1 MEESMREIYKTDN
14 AKIKVDDRTGI
25 FRIEFVHPS
34 PALIRSLIKTKLIP
48 SATSTSNYKTI
59 QFKTASVKSLAQFQS
74 DLKTTT
80 GVPNLPISIAA
91 HLTACLT
98 QQLKYLVS
106 TESRTIIGYAA
117 EHVIVIN
124 DKKFAYIGSDFVS
137 EIEALNPDPTR
148 DHTLDHK
155 TQICYPFSPTDFFVS
170 PELLKITDLPSHVHY
185 KTAYFSMA
193 CLIISTL
200 LSNTEFYTEYLRHK
214 QADKIIAALHPH
226 PINGTKLYWLLS
238 RCLLDEPERRTIL
251 LI

>member
-1 MEESMREIYKTDN
+1 MEESMREIYKTDS
-14 AKIKVDDRTGI
+14 AKIKVDDQTGI

-34 PALIRSLIKTKLIP
+34 PVLIRSLIKTKLIQG
-48 SATSTSNYKTI
+48 ATSTSNYKTI
-59 QFKTASVKSLAQFQS
+59 QFKATSVKSLAQFQS

-80 GVPNLPISIAA
+80 GAPNLPISIAA

-98 QQLKYLVS
+98 HQLKYLVS

-124 DKKFAYIGSDFVS
+124 DKKFAYLGSDFVS
-137 EIEALNPDPTR
+137 EIEALDN
-148 DHTLDHK
+148 K

>member
-1 MEESMREIYKTDN
+1 MESSMREIYKTDC
-14 AKIKVDDRTGI
+14 AKIKVDDQSGI

-34 PALIRSLIKTKLIP
+34 PSLIHSLIKTKLIQG
-48 SATSTSNYKTI
+48 ATSTSNYKTI
-59 QFKTASVKSLAQFQS
+59 QFKATSVKSLAQFQS

-80 GVPNLPISIAA
+80 GVPNLPISVAA

-124 DKKFAYIGSDFVS
+124 DKKFAYIGSEFVS
-137 EIEALNPDPTR
+137 EIEALDPNNNNNNR
-148 DHTLDHK
+148 V
-155 TQICYPFSPTDFFVS
+155 QISYPFSPADFFVS

-193 CLIISTL
+193 CLIIYTL
-200 LSNTEFYTEYLRHK
+200 LSNTEFYTEYLAHK
-214 QADKIIAALHPH
+214 QTDKIIAALHPH

-238 RCLLDEPERRTIL
+238 RCLLEDPERRSIIL
-251 LI
+251 I

>member
-14 AKIKVDDRTGI
+14 AKIKVDDQTGI
-25 FRIEFVHPS
+25 FRIEFIHPCPS
-34 PALIRSLIKTKLIP
+34 LIRSIIKTKLIQG
-48 SATSTSNYKTI
+48 ATSTSNYKTI
-59 QFKTASVKSLAQFQS
+59 QFKAASVKSLAQFQS

-80 GVPNLPISIAA
+80 GAPNLPISIAA

-98 QQLKYLVS
+98 HQLNYMVS
-106 TESRTIIGYAA
+106 TESRTIICYAA

-124 DKKFAYIGSDFVS
+124 DKKFAYLGSDFVS
-137 EIEALNPDPTR
+137 EIEALDN
-148 DHTLDHK
+148 K

>member
-1 MEESMREIYKTDN
+1 MEESMREIYKTDS
-14 AKIKVDDRTGI
+14 AKIKVDDQTGI

-34 PALIRSLIKTKLIP
+34 PVLIRSLIKTKLIQG
-48 SATSTSNYKTI
+48 ATSTSNYKTI
-59 QFKTASVKSLAQFQS
+59 QFKATSVKSLAQFQS
-74 DLKTTT
+74 DLKAAT

-91 HLTACLT
+91 HMTACLT
-98 QQLKYLVS
+98 HQLKYLVS

-124 DKKFAYIGSDFVS
+124 DKKFAYLGSDFVS
-137 EIEALNPDPTR
+137 EIEALDN
-148 DHTLDHK
+148 K

-238 RCLLDEPERRTIL
+238 RCLFDDPERRTIL

>member
-14 AKIKVDDRTGI
+14 AKIKVDDQTGI

-34 PALIRSLIKTKLIP
+34 PALIRSLIKTKLIQG
-48 SATSTSNYKTI
+48 ATSTSNYKTI
-59 QFKTASVKSLAQFQS
+59 QFKAISVKSLAQFQS

-80 GVPNLPISIAA
+80 GAPNLPISVAA

-98 QQLKYLVS
+98 HQLKYIVS

-124 DKKFAYIGSDFVS
+124 DKKFAYLGSEFVS
-137 EIEALNPDPTR
+137 EIKPVDPDQ
-148 DHTLDHK
+148 DNNLDHK
-155 TQICYPFSPTDFFVS
+155 TQICCPFSPTDFFVS

-214 QADKIIAALHPH
+214 RADKIIAALHSH

-238 RCLLDEPERRTIL
+238 RCLLDDPERRTIL

>member
-1 MEESMREIYKTDN
+1 MREIYKTDS
-14 AKIKVDDRTGI
+14 AKIKVDDQTGI
-25 FRIEFVHPS
+25 FRIEFVHPN
-34 PALIRSLIKTKLIP
+34 PVLIRSLIKTKLIQ

-59 QFKTASVKSLAQFQS
+59 QFKATSVKSFAQFQS

-80 GVPNLPISIAA
+80 SAPNLPINIAA

-98 QQLKYLVS
+98 HQLKYLIS

-124 DKKFAYIGSDFVS
+124 DKKFAYLGSDFVS
-137 EIEALNPDPTR
+137 EIEA
-148 DHTLDHK
+148 LDHK

>member
-1 MEESMREIYKTDN
+1 MEESMREIYKMDS
-14 AKIKVDDRTGI
+14 AKIKVDDQTGI
-25 FRIEFVHPS
+25 FRIEFIHPCPS
-34 PALIRSLIKTKLIP
+34 LIRSLIKTKLIQG
-48 SATSTSNYKTI
+48 ATSTSNYKTI
-59 QFKTASVKSLAQFQS
+59 QFKAASVKSLAQFQS

-80 GVPNLPISIAA
+80 GASNLPISIAA

-98 QQLKYLVS
+98 HQLKYLVS
-106 TESRTIIGYAA
+106 TESRTIIGYSA
-117 EHVIVIN
+117 ENVIVIN
-124 DKKFAYIGSDFVS
+124 DKKFAYLGSDFVS
-137 EIEALNPDPTR
+137 EIEALDN
-148 DHTLDHK
+148 K
-155 TQICYPFSPTDFFVS
+155 TQICYPFSTADFFVS

-200 LSNTEFYTEYLRHK
+200 LSNAEFYTEYLWHK

-238 RCLLDEPERRTIL
+238 RCLLDDPERRTIL